1 MKRFLSAAAAAA
13 LTLGLSIAG
22 GAQAAGGAEHP
33 KNVPYSFEGPF
44 GRFDQAQLQRGFK
57 VYREVCASCH
67 STNLV
72 SFRHLGMRNAPFW
85 DPERPNP
92 NENAYVRTIAAEY
105 QINDIDSETGDTIQ
119 RPGTPADRFPNPY
132 PNEAAARGANGGA
145 YPPDLSVITKARH
158 GGADYIYSLL
168 IGYPTPPKGLTVP
181 AGQYYNPYYAG
192 DLTSYWAPAGKSEE
206 EAHKSVPKG
215 GFLAMPPPLREG
227 LVTFDDG
234 TPSTVA
240 QQARDVGAYLEWV
253 TEPKL
258 IERKQTGLAVIIYL
272 TIFAGLVYASY
283 RRIWRNV
290 AH

>member
-1 MKRFLSAAAAAA
+1 MRKLIAAAATALLCLTAA
-13 LTLGLSIAG
+13 PAL
-22 GAQAAGGAEHP
+22 AAGGAEHP
-33 KNVPYSFEGPF
+33 KDVKYSFEGPF

-57 VYREVCASCH
+57 VYQEVCASCH
-67 STNLV
+67 STNLI
-72 SFRHLGMRNAPFW
+72 SFRHLANRNAPFW
-85 DPERPNP
+85 DPEYPNP
-92 NENAYVRTIAAEY
+92 NESPYARTIAAGY
-105 QINDIDSETGDTIQ
+105 QIPDIDSETGDAIT
-119 RPGTPADRFPNPY
+119 RPGTVADRFPNPY

-168 IGYPTPPKGLTVP
+168 VGYPTPPKGLTVP
-181 AGQYYNPYYAG
+181 AGQYYNKYYAG
-192 DLTSYWAPAGKSEE
+192 DLSSYWAPAGKSPE

-227 LVTFDDG
+227 QVTYDDG
-234 TPSTVA
+234 TPSTVDQMA
-240 QQARDVGAYLEWV
+240 KDVGAYLEWV

>member
-1 MKRFLSAAAAAA
+1 MLSLSKHAAAATALLCLTAA
-13 LTLGLSIAG
+13 PAL
-22 GAQAAGGAEHP
+22 AAGGAEHP
-33 KNVPYSFEGPF
+33 KDVKYSFEGPF

-57 VYREVCASCH
+57 VYQEVCASCH
-67 STNLV
+67 STNLI
-72 SFRHLGMRNAPFW
+72 SFRHLANRNAPFW
-85 DPERPNP
+85 DPEYPNP
-92 NENAYVRTIAAEY
+92 NESPYARTIAAGY
-105 QINDIDSETGDTIQ
+105 QIPDIDSETGDAIT
-119 RPGTPADRFPNPY
+119 RPGTVADRFPNPY

-181 AGQYYNPYYAG
+181 AGQYYNKYYAG
-192 DLTSYWAPAGKSEE
+192 DLSSYWAPAGKSPE

-227 LVTFDDG
+227 QVTYDDG
-234 TPSTVA
+234 TPSTVD
-240 QQARDVGAYLEWV
+240 QMSKDVGAYLEWV

-258 IERKQTGLAVIIYL
+258 IERKQTGLAVILYL